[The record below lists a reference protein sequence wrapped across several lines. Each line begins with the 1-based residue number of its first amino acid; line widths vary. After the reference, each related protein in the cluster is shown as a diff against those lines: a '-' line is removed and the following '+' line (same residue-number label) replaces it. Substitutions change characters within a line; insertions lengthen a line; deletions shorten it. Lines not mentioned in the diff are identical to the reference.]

1 MMSENVM
8 EKPEFEEAELLLPW
22 YATGKLSA
30 SEMQV
35 VDSWLELHPEAAARL
50 ESVREEMHLTIEG
63 NEAIKAPGA
72 ANLQRLMASIEA
84 EGDAK
89 AQSAGLFER
98 VGAFLTALSPQAM
111 GIATAA
117 CLGLL
122 VIQAGVIGTLVGG
135 GSQEAGFNTATG
147 GGAALVGPVAT
158 VAFQDTATVM
168 DISGLLG
175 ETKAQ
180 IVRGP
185 VNGGTYVIVFPQD
198 TDLDAMIANLRE
210 RTDVVKGAFPSGT

>member
-22 YATGKLSA
+22 YATGKLSEQ
-30 SEMQV
+30 EMKV
-35 VDSWLELHPEAAARL
+35 VETWLADHPQAADRL
-50 ESVREEMHLTIEG
+50 ESVREEQHLTIEG
-63 NEAIKAPGA
+63 NEAIRAPGA
-72 ANLQRLMASIEA
+72 AALHRLMDNIEA
-84 EGDAK
+84 EGDARV
-89 AQSAGLFER
+89 QSAGLFER
-98 VGAFLTALSPQAM
+98 IGAFVAGLSPQAM
-111 GIATAA
+111 GLATAA

-122 VIQAGVIGTLVGG
+122 VIQAGVIGSLVGG
-135 GSQEAGFNTATG
+135 GGQKGSFETATG
-147 GGAALVGPVAT
+147 GGPALSGPVAT
-158 VAFQDTATVM
+158 VAFQETATVM

-185 VNGGTYVIVFPQD
+185 VNGGTYVIVFPAD
-198 TDLDAMIANLRE
+198 TDLDAMIASLRE